1 MKSDLGVSYLFNLH
15 ISSLNLLLFFKIFLL
30 FWYLNSNKVGGS
42 GSIAGKPVIGAGQ
55 NGRNYQSIKYP

>member
-30 FWYLNSNKVGGS
+30 FWFLNSNKEEEAAVLQVS
-42 GSIAGKPVIGAGQ
+42 L
-55 NGRNYQSIKYP
+55 